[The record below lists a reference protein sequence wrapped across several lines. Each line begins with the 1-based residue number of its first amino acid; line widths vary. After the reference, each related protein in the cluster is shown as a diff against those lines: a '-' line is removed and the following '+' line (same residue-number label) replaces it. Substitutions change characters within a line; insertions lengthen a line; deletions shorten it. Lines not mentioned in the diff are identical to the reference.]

1 MTDHF
6 DAAAHEG
13 WQSAMPER
21 FNLAILGGTGVGK
34 STLINAVF
42 GDQVAETGIG
52 KPVTQGV
59 RLRVNEAG
67 TLGLYDFRGSESFE
81 EMAGF
86 LKDFVHIYEE
96 RLTDDPANAIH
107 AVWFCIKASDRR
119 FDDAQERLLN
129 TLSEMDLPVLLV
141 LTQTPW
147 RQGAGYPSD
156 VVEFLDHLRRR
167 DLPIFQGEPIPVS
180 AIPDEFSNTE
190 AFGLLELLRAT
201 ELAVPEGVR
210 AALATAQRIDKA
222 LKRKSA
228 HQVVGVAAASAAAVA
243 ATPIPV
249 ADAPA
254 ILAVQAGMMRR
265 IATIFDVAVSAQ
277 VVFTALAQIAA
288 TAAGRTIAAAI
299 MKVIPGAGSVIN
311 ASVAAAI
318 TAVLGNAWMELCE
331 RDWAGSIDLN
341 ALSSEEL
348 AAFLADALKRWGK
361 APGV

>member
-1 MTDHF
+1 
-6 DAAAHEG
+6 
-13 WQSAMPER
+13 
-21 FNLAILGGTGVGK
+21 
-34 STLINAVF
+34 
-42 GDQVAETGIG
+42 
-52 KPVTQGV
+52 
-59 RLRVNEAG
+59 
-67 TLGLYDFRGSESFE
+67 
-81 EMAGF
+81 
-86 LKDFVHIYEE
+86 
-96 RLTDDPANAIH
+96 
-107 AVWFCIKASDRR
+107 
-119 FDDAQERLLN
+119 
-129 TLSEMDLPVLLV
+129 
-141 LTQTPW
+141 
-147 RQGAGYPSD
+147 
-156 VVEFLDHLRRR
+156 
-167 DLPIFQGEPIPVS
+167 
-180 AIPDEFSNTE
+180 
-190 AFGLLELLRAT
+190 
-201 ELAVPEGVR
+201 AVPEGVR

-341 ALSSEEL
+341 ALS
-348 AAFLADALKRWGK
+348 
-361 APGV
+361 